1 MPNGERVRTVSRIG
15 PRQARA
21 GVSAVEQLRVFRK
34 KRGPVVGTAPF
45 PLVSIL
51 AVGLCDPPE
60 HLLPAD
66 DQGDQ
71 RCEKKPIPDTEGD
84 DGDGAYGRLLS
95 VATAYSES
103 PSHFPQTATSRAVTG
118 CTFTVAFPPA
128 GLLVRR
134 VVGLADL
141 LDVAQLLELGES
153 IIKLASA
160 LGL

>member
-21 GVSAVEQLRVFRK
+21 GVSAVEQLRVCRK

-103 PSHFPQTATSRAVTG
+103 PSHFPQNATAAHRTDGFRPKEKARCQVPG
-118 CTFTVAFPPA
+118 VIF
-128 GLLVRR
+128 RR
-134 VVGLADL
+134 PERDL
-141 LDVAQLLELGES
+141 DLG
-153 IIKLASA
+153 
-160 LGL
+160 GRV